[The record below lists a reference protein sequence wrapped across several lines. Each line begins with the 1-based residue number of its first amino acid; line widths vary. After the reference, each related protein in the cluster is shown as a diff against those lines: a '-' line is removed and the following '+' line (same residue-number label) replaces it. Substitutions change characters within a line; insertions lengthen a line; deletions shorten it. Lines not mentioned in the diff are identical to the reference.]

1 MTERWKDI
9 PGYEGR
15 YQVSSL
21 YRVRSLRRTV
31 TCNRNGIRRPYTRSG
46 RLLTLHIDR
55 ANGRPYANLYDER
68 HQRHIYNVATLFM
81 MAFGREL
88 IK

>member
-15 YQVSSL
+15 YQ
-21 YRVRSLRRTV
+21 
-31 TCNRNGIRRPYTRSG
+31 
-46 RLLTLHIDR
+46 
-55 ANGRPYANLYDER
+55 
-68 HQRHIYNVATLFM
+68 RHIYHVATLFM

>member
-15 YQVSSL
+15 YQVSNL

-31 TCNRNGIRRPYTRSG
+31 ICNRNGIRRQSTRSG
-46 RLLTLHIDR
+46 RLLTLHVDR
-55 ANGRPYANLYDER
+55 SNGRPYANLYDER
-68 HQRHIYNVATLFM
+68 HQRHIYHVAYLVM